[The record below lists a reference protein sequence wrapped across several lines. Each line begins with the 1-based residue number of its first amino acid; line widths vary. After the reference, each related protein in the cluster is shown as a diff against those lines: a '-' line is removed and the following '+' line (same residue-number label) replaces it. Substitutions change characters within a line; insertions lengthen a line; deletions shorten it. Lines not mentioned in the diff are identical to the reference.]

1 MVADGLPTMKNA
13 PHRKIRQRINMRS
26 KIAVIMA
33 VLLGTLCP
41 FQVGL
46 ASNLFYVGDVF
57 IDSVSIRVE
66 ADDEA
71 TVNAVYILTNRGSE
85 HEEIDLQ
92 FAQSPVPLELNGEEL
107 GNPVVFRPGE
117 RKSVNV
123 TYYLN
128 ITGETTKTLSL
139 DPTMLFNGKP
149 NSVPAK
155 ALVIEVLLPE
165 GISGL
170 VWANQQPDEEGS
182 EDGRR
187 SYSWSGIDV
196 YPTPLSAKW
205 STLQVELGI
214 EKTASPQ
221 EITTSDQIIVV
232 EMTIENKG
240 ETAVDDIAVVDQC
253 MALDFEAL
261 ELSYEFGKQ
270 EPRLLW
276 RKNINSLASGEIM
289 TLAYSVKYTGFS
301 SQSREF
307 YLEPCVV
314 TVGGHLVS
322 LSNKVRM
329 SQTVAATPAP
339 TDSEVPM
346 GSEAETL
353 YFPSLPLLGGI
364 ILILAIARGGYFI
377 WRRRHPR

>member
-1 MVADGLPTMKNA
+1 VVADGLPTMKSA
-13 PHRKIRQRINMRS
+13 PHRKIRKRINMKP
-26 KIAVIMA
+26 KIAVIM
-33 VLLGTLCP
+33 VLLLSTLCP
-41 FQVGL
+41 FQVAL
-46 ASNLFYVGDVF
+46 ASNLFYVGDII

-71 TVNAVYILTNRGSE
+71 TVNAVYILANRGSQ
-85 HEEIDLQ
+85 HEEIDLR

-117 RKSVNV
+117 RKSVNL
-123 TYYLN
+123 TYDLN

-155 ALVIEVLLPE
+155 ALLIEVLLPE

-182 EDGRR
+182 EDGRK
-187 SYSWSGIDV
+187 SYSWSGADV
-196 YPTPLSAKW
+196 YATPLSAKW

-214 EKTASPQ
+214 EKNASPQ

-232 EMTIENKG
+232 EITIENKG
-240 ETAVDDIAVVDQC
+240 ETAVEDIAVVDQC
-253 MALDFEAL
+253 MALDFEVA
-261 ELSYEFGKQ
+261 EPSYEFGKQ
-270 EPRLLW
+270 EPWLFW
-276 RKNINSLASGEIM
+276 RKNINSLAPGEIM
-289 TLAYSVKYTGFS
+289 TLAYSVKYTGSS
-301 SQSREF
+301 SQDYVFE
-307 YLEPCVV
+307 LKPCVV

-322 LSNKVRM
+322 LSNRVKM
-329 SQTVAATPAP
+329 IQTGWATPAP

-346 GSEAETL
+346 GSEAEPL
-353 YFPSLPLLGGI
+353 HFPSVPLLGGI
-364 ILILAIARGGYFI
+364 ILILAIARGVYFI